1 MVERRAWA
9 ARVCRSTFYAAA
21 ILTAGCASSSRYKN
35 VAPEVPAHVVETQRL
50 NEQLALLNKQGD
62 AAEYRVGP
70 EDLLEI
76 TLFDIANTNGEPQTV
91 TARVSSGGFVTLPH
105 VGKVVAEGYSPLEFE
120 QHLREKYQRFIHD
133 PQLSVFVKEYRSYQV
148 SVIGY
153 VEDPGV
159 LQLQGRRTLLEALA
173 LAGGLTDEAGRTVRF
188 RRQTGDQVITE
199 LIDLTR
205 LAVEGDPRLNPILLP
220 DDVIHVPRAGVFY
233 VEGMVNK
240 AGAYPLLQ
248 ETTVTQAIATAG
260 GPDLNLANVRG
271 TTLYRKLDDGD
282 REGIPINIAAIR
294 KGSEPDLEV
303 QEDDVIVIPVSGPK
317 YVFDKA
323 LGLVRLGI
331 GLRP

>member
-1 MVERRAWA
+1 MAVLFA
-9 ARVCRSTFYAAA
+9 ASCS
-21 ILTAGCASSSRYKN
+21 ASKRKMPDS
-35 VAPEVPAHVVETQRL
+35 VPAHVAETERL
-50 NEQLALLNKQGD
+50 NEQLVLMAKQSD

-70 EDLLEI
+70 EDLLEV
-76 TLFDIANTNGEPQTV
+76 TLFDIASVNGEPQVV

-105 VGKVVAEGYSPLEFE
+105 IGKVIAEGFTPLEFE
-120 QHLREKYQRFIHD
+120 QHLREKYQRFIHE
-133 PQLSVFVKEYRSYQV
+133 PQLSVFIKEYRSYRV

-159 LQLQGRRTLLEALA
+159 LQLEGRRTLLEALA

-199 LIDLTR
+199 LIDLSR

-233 VEGMVNK
+233 VEGMVHK

-260 GPDLNLANVRG
+260 GPDVDLANLRG
-271 TTLYRKLDDGD
+271 TTLFRKREDGD
-282 REGIPINIAAIR
+282 RDGIPLDIAAIR
-294 KGSEPDLEV
+294 RGSEPDLEV

-317 YVFDKA
+317 YVFDKF

-331 GLRP
+331 GLKP